1 MERSREQLLRQ
12 TCEAVVLGVL
22 HPRTAITLVLQVLS
36 DAGSVSF
43 NLWGGSE
50 GQSGGR
56 GTRSGWCCGVP

>member
-36 DAGSVSF
+36 DAGSVSLKQGTGVWQLPTVF
-43 NLWGGSE
+43 LGGN
-50 GQSGGR
+50 
-56 GTRSGWCCGVP
+56 GVLCVV